1 MAAEIQSHLR
11 RPGMSMPVSWAL
23 ISSSGQERP
32 QSPVTDMLVC
42 PPAFWDRALRAPD
55 CRTRVSFRFAGC
67 RLQASSLGFCSLL
80 SVSTC
85 CPYCLGPSQFASAA
99 ALKLSLSHFLLPTS
113 PVPRETL
120 LLLNFSTWSL
130 GVLILSGLAH
140 AQFLCVLTLPEHLGF
155 SLP

>member
-23 ISSSGQERP
+23 ISSSGSGEAAESCDRQ
-32 QSPVTDMLVC
+32 LVC
-42 PPAFWDRALRAPD
+42 PPAFWDRAPRAPD
-55 CRTRVSFRFAGC
+55 CRTRVSFCFAGC
-67 RLQASSLGFCSLL
+67 RLQASSLGFCSLV
-80 SVSTC
+80 SVPTC

-155 SLP
+155 SPP